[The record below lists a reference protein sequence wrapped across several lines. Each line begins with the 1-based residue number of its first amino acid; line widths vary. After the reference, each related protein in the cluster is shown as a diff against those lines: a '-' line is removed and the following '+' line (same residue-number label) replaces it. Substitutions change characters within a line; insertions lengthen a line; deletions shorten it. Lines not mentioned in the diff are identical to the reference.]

1 MSEKYPAG
9 FDPETAELARML
21 EALDFSEETSIR
33 ESLRERLVERGEELA
48 RASLRRRWIPVFA
61 PVAGLAAVILSL
73 FIGVPMGPA
82 PLPEAPQQCNR
93 LLACRPVVG
102 KEVLIFDAIGDGSES
117 DVPAVAL
124 GARSDLDRLKAADI
138 METVRGEEVVTDK
151 GRAVRWRLGKDVFIL
166 ESRILRGV
174 P

>member
-1 MSEKYPAG
+1 MSAIE
-9 FDPETAELARML
+9 FDPETAEMARQL
-21 EALDFSEETSIR
+21 SELDFSADASIR
-33 ESLRERLVERGEELA
+33 ESLRERLVERGEELR
-48 RASLRRRWIPVFA
+48 RASWRRRWIPVFA
-61 PVAGLAAVILSL
+61 PVAGLAAGLLSL
-73 FIGVPMGPA
+73 FVGLDMGPG

-102 KEVLIFDAIGDGSES
+102 KEALVFESIGDGSES

-124 GARSDLDRLKAADI
+124 GARSNLDRLKAADI
-138 METVRGEEVVTDK
+138 METVQGEEVVTDK
-151 GRAVRWRLGKDVFIL
+151 GRAVSWRLGKDVFIL